1 MDNSKVEL
9 NKKNFDSNKKITL
22 DLLSTLEEDGD
33 QTQRSIAVELG
44 IALGLANAYL
54 KRSIEKGLVKIKQVP
69 KKRYYYYITPKGFT
83 EKAKLTTEYFVSSFD
98 FFRKAKIDC
107 EKVFIEANDRKLN
120 NIVLSDISEL
130 AEIAILSSLDRNIN
144 IIGIIG
150 KERKTFKGVT
160 VYKNFTEIKN
170 IEAILLT
177 SVKSSQD
184 RYNELLNNFNSSII
198 LVPTILKVRNF
209 K

>member
-69 KKRYYYYITPKGFT
+69 KKRYYYYITPKGFA

-170 IEAILLT
+170 IEAIFLT

>member
-69 KKRYYYYITPKGFT
+69 KKRYYYYITPKGFA

>member
-69 KKRYYYYITPKGFT
+69 KKRYYYYITPKGFA

-177 SVKSSQD
+177 SVKSSQN